1 MTIKPERPPAA
12 AGDTA
17 AAPMSATPAAGVS
30 DEELLAQ
37 LGYKPE
43 LDRALGLF
51 SSFAVQFSSIA
62 VASSMVTQMIIGLQ
76 AFGPASWWVFLIA
89 GALQVGLIGVA
100 IAQLVSA
107 FPLSGG
113 VYQIVTRLTGKT
125 WLGWQT
131 GWQIILAHTVAVTA
145 IATSLAPYVAKLFGM
160 ELASPV
166 QAIPWV
172 LGLIALATF
181 VNLVGV
187 RVAAFVNN
195 AGVVAEIVA
204 IILILGALVVIQHP
218 WQPVAFLNTTDGTAI
233 SDGWVK
239 GLVLAVVLPVFTI
252 SSFDSSGNASEET
265 TDAARKVPIGLCLA
279 NSSAWLVGTL
289 FMGLLMLSIDDLPTV
304 MGSDTPVAVILD
316 SAVGHT
322 ISTIFQT
329 LAIIA
334 LFACMCVLQLTGA
347 RVTWAQ
353 ARDGQLPFAATLRK
367 VDSRRIPVFATLVV
381 AALSLL
387 YGLYS
392 QALVVLGAL
401 TALGWALA
409 YLVGASSGLVAL
421 MRGRLPASPFN
432 CGRATWPVFIG
443 AVAWSVILCVIIV
456 YTDPVKV
463 GGGMIAAIA
472 VGFAVYF
479 SVPSARRG
487 KVVGVG
493 GTASTSEQ

>member
-1 MTIKPERPPAA
+1 MTITPDPS
-12 AGDTA
+12 DTA
-17 AAPMSATPAAGVS
+17 AHPPMDLRGSSGSPSSAS
-30 DEELLAQ
+30 DDAQLAD
-37 LGYKPE
+37 LGYKQE
-43 LDRALGLF
+43 LNRALGLF

-62 VASSMVTQMIIGLQ
+62 VASSMVTQLIIGLQ

-89 GALQVGLIGVA
+89 GALQVAVIGVC

-107 FPLSGG
+107 YPLSGG

-145 IATSLAPYVAKLFGM
+145 IATSLAPFVAKIFGIQ
-160 ELASPV
+160 LDTAT

-172 LGLIALATF
+172 LGLILLATA
-181 VNLVGV
+181 VNLIGV
-187 RVAAFVNN
+187 RIAALVNN
-195 AGVVAEIVA
+195 AGVVAEIIA
-204 IILILGALVVIQHP
+204 IVLILGALVLVQHP
-218 WQPVAFLNTTDGTAI
+218 WQPVSFINTTAGTAVT
-233 SDGWVK
+233 DGWIK
-239 GLVLAVVLPVFTI
+239 GLVLATVLPVFTI

-265 TDAARKVPIGLCLA
+265 TNAARKVPIGLCLA
-279 NSSAWLVGTL
+279 NSSAWLVGTI
-289 FMGLLMLSIDDLPTV
+289 FMGMLILSIQDLPAV
-304 MGSDTPVAVILD
+304 MTSDTPVAVILD

-322 ISTIFQT
+322 TSTIFQT
-329 LAIIA
+329 LAIVA

-353 ARDGQLPFAATLRK
+353 ARDGQLPFARTLRR
-367 VDSRRIPVFATLVV
+367 VDSRKIPLFATLAV

-409 YLVGASSGLVAL
+409 YLVASAAGLHAL
-421 MRGRLPASPFN
+421 VRNRLPHSPFN
-432 CGRATWPVFIG
+432 CGPATWPVFLG
-443 AVAWSVILCVIIV
+443 AVVWSVVLCAIIV

-463 GGGMIAAIA
+463 GGGMLGAIA
-472 VGFAVYF
+472 VGFAIYF
-479 SVPSARRG
+479 CVPSSRRG
-487 KVVGVG
+487 KVVGVAN
-493 GTASTSEQ
+493 TNRS